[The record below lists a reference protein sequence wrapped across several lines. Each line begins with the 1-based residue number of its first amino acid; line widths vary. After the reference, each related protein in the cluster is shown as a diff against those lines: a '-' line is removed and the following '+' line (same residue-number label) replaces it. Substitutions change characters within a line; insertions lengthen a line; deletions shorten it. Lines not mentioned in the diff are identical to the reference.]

1 MAGLGISSIAV
12 ISTTESLCA
21 ILINFILRNI
31 RADKIM
37 LLYISLQSENSFWNR
52 TFMESWKI
60 LSGKRPIRIMES
72 NFALLITKVRDAQ
85 YPFSRWVPCKLK
97 LVLHLECLK
106 SHGFFGVML
115 AVCICVLGEM
125 NWELSCFL
133 PSSVFSVHLYIL
145 MIKNPGS
152 AFTSPTAN

>member
-85 YPFSRWVPCKLK
+85 YPFSR
-97 LVLHLECLK
+97 
-106 SHGFFGVML
+106 
-115 AVCICVLGEM
+115 
-125 NWELSCFL
+125 
-133 PSSVFSVHLYIL
+133 
-145 MIKNPGS
+145 
-152 AFTSPTAN
+152 